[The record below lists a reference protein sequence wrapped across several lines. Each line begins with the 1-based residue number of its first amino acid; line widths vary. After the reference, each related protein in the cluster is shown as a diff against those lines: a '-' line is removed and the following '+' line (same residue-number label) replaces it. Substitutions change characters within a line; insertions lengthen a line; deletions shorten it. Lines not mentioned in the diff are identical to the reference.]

1 MKILLKVWNNVYFNE
16 VLYDSMEV
24 DEEKLIVLNF
34 GYWMLDSGWGIMVY
48 VVMINVV
55 KVLLFVEV
63 EFNFIIIYGIYE

>member
-1 MKILLKVWNNVYFNE
+1 
-16 VLYDSMEV
+16 MEV

-63 EFNFIIIYGIYE
+63 EFNIIIIYGIYE